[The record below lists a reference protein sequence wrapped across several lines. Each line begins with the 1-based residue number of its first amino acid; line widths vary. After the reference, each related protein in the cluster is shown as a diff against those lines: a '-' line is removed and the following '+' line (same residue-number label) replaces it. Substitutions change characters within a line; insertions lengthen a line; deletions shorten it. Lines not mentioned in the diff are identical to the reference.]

1 VFGGTDAP
9 YLWLQAPRKLSS
21 WEFFDHLLTKGQI
34 ISMPGLGFGNEGERY
49 VRLSTFGSAQT
60 IAESVKKFKELC

>member
-1 VFGGTDAP
+1 
-9 YLWLQAPRKLSS
+9 
-21 WEFFDHLLTKGQI
+21 
-34 ISMPGLGFGNEGERY
+34 MPGLGFGNEGERY